1 MSRQRQRWLWLRN
14 RCERPRGQGAFND
27 DPGRESLP
35 KRQGSADVLPDRPIP
50 EGTFMTKQITYRRV
64 YEDTSAKD
72 GKRVLVDRVW
82 PRGMRKEAAHL
93 DEWLRDVAPS
103 TELRRWYGHEPSR
116 FAEFR
121 RRYLAELRDAGHRE
135 AAGHLRDLAEDDRL
149 TLLTATKDVDHSQ
162 AAVLTEWL
170 AGTGRSDA

>member
-1 MSRQRQRWLWLRN
+1 MSTQVV
-14 RCERPRGQGAFND
+14 C
-27 DPGRESLP
+27 
-35 KRQGSADVLPDRPIP
+35 
-50 EGTFMTKQITYRRV
+50 RRV
-64 YEDTSAKD
+64 YEETSPQD

-82 PRGMRKEAAHL
+82 PRGVRKEDAHL

-103 TELRRWYGHEPSR
+103 SELRRWYGHEPSR

-135 AAGHLRDLAEDDRL
+135 AAGHLRELASHDKL

-162 AAVLTEWL
+162 AAVLVEWL
-170 AGTGRSDA
+170 TTKR